1 MEKREMSDEMSEMH
15 NPHNASCNHVTLGHY
30 QVQSEFQAL
39 FSLQDC
45 IDWKKFSKMKLI
57 KYTHG
62 IRFLMVKNIHKIP
75 LATVTFVVAISLSR
89 PSRLYL
95 ALDNPAMKINTR
107 PTSNFGTCR
116 ILPCILAFLRAFL
129 CNNYCVEKNVFN

>member
-1 MEKREMSDEMSEMH
+1 MSLLEWSQSKLIS
-15 NPHNASCNHVTLGHY
+15 NVHY
-30 QVQSEFQAL
+30 ESYWIKTFFSINIL
-39 FSLQDC
+39 FAKDILT
-45 IDWKKFSKMKLI
+45 KMKLI

-62 IRFLMVKNIHKIP
+62 IFFLMVKNIHKIP
-75 LATVTFVVAISLSR
+75 VATVTLVVAISLSR
-89 PSRLYL
+89 PTRLDL

-129 CNNYCVEKNVFN
+129 CNNYCVEKNVFNQKNDMQVTQN